1 MITQTDL
8 DRICELA
15 NTVGDKLQDLDT
27 ETLTGPLDAAQ
38 EVQGDAT
45 ELRGLAES
53 IDLDEDSDDLAE
65 LIPDN
70 LSAGEAD
77 SLRDAVND
85 WRVKNGY
92 PRI

>member
-15 NTVGDKLQDLDT
+15 NTVEDKLQDLDT
-27 ETLTGPLDAAQ
+27 ETLTGLLDEVQ
-38 EVQGDAT
+38 EVRGDAT
-45 ELRGLAES
+45 ELRGLVES
-53 IDLDEDSDDLAE
+53 IDLDEDSYDLAE

>member
-1 MITQTDL
+1 MI
-8 DRICELA
+8 
-15 NTVGDKLQDLDT
+15 NH
-27 ETLTGPLDAAQ
+27 
-38 EVQGDAT
+38 T
-45 ELRGLAES
+45 ELDNIQSSVTDILCQLN
-53 IDLDEDSDDLAE
+53 DLPSEYDAVEYIRQDCEDINGSLSCLEGEDDSFDWTYM
-65 LIPDN
+65 IPDN

>member
-15 NTVGDKLQDLDT
+15 NTVEDKLQDLDT
-27 ETLTGPLDAAQ
+27 ETLTGLLDAVQ

-45 ELRGLAES
+45 ELRGLVES
-53 IDLDEDSDDLAE
+53 IELDDSE
-65 LIPDN
+65 LGEFIPDN

-85 WRVKNGY
+85 WREKNGY

>member
-1 MITQTDL
+1 MLTQQDL

-15 NTVGDKLQDLDT
+15 NQIEDRLQDLDT
-27 ETLTGPLDAAQ
+27 ETLTGLLDAVQ

-45 ELRGLAES
+45 ELRGLVEE
-53 IDLDEDSDDLAE
+53 IELDESE
-65 LIPDN
+65 LGELVPEN

>member
-1 MITQTDL
+1 MITQQDL
-8 DRICELA
+8 DLICELA
-15 NTVGDKLQDLDT
+15 NTVEDKLQDLDT
-27 ETLTGPLDAAQ
+27 ETLTGLLDAVQ

-45 ELRGLAES
+45 ELRDLVED
-53 IDLDEDSDDLAE
+53 IELDESDLGE

-85 WRVKNGY
+85 WREKNGY